1 MKLLIV
7 EDSVPVRECM
17 VEYLTDMSN
26 VECLRIAGTLREG
39 LASMRQDQPDLVI
52 LDVHLPD
59 GNSIDSIGSCKLA
72 APNMRIAMFT
82 SDVTESCRARSLR
95 EGADWYFD
103 KFHEFD
109 KVLGVVRGMDC
120 AKAD

>member
-7 EDSVPVRECM
+7 EDSVPVQECM
-17 VEYLTDMSN
+17 IEFLTDMIN
-26 VECLRIAGTLREG
+26 VECLRIAGTLSEG
-39 LASMRQDQPDLVI
+39 LASMRRDQPDLVI

-59 GNSIDSIGSCKLA
+59 GNSIDAIGRCKQA

-82 SDVTESCRARSLR
+82 SDVTEYNRARSLR

-103 KFHEFD
+103 KFYELD
-109 KVLGVVRGMDC
+109 KVLGVVRGL
-120 AKAD
+120 AAAG

>member
-17 VEYLTDMSN
+17 VEFLTHICN
-26 VECLRIAGTLREG
+26 VECLSIAGTLRDG
-39 LASMRQDQPDLVI
+39 LASMRRDQPDLVI

-59 GNSIDSIGSCKLA
+59 GNSIDAIGRCKQA

-82 SDVTESCRARSLR
+82 SDVSESGRARSLR

-109 KVLGVVRGMDC
+109 KVLGVVRGLAAVDG
-120 AKAD
+120 